1 MIEPKY
7 RIKDKADF
15 ERIFKKIAELDNEEL
30 NDGFIVEGNHD
41 ITYGDIK
48 ATCELIG
55 YDLFLLPQEIVDDLD
70 RGKYSHIDTFY
81 IDIIHLTKLD
91 PNFTGSLF
99 LFGGAIPD
107 ELCIEEDGM
116 LRLWFV

>member
-55 YDLFLLPQEIVDDLD
+55 YDFFLLP
-70 RGKYSHIDTFY
+70 
-81 IDIIHLTKLD
+81 
-91 PNFTGSLF
+91 LF

-107 ELCIEEDGM
+107 ELGIEDDGT
-116 LRLWFV
+116 LRLWFD

>member
-15 ERIFKKIAELDNEEL
+15 ERIFKKIAELSKKEL
-30 NDGFIVEGNHD
+30 NNGFIVEGNHD

-55 YDLFLLPQEIVDDLD
+55 YDLLLLPQEVLDDLE

-81 IDIIHLTKLD
+81 IDIVNLTMLD
-91 PNFTGSLF
+91 QNFKGNHS

-107 ELCIEEDGM
+107 ELDIDDDGT
-116 LRLWFV
+116 LRLWFD

>member
-15 ERIFKKIAELDNEEL
+15 ERIFKRAAELDNEEL
-30 NDGFIVEGNHD
+30 GDSFIVEGNHD
-41 ITYGDIK
+41 ITYGSIK

-55 YDLFLLPQEIVDDLD
+55 YDLLLLSQETVDDLE

-81 IDIIHLTKLD
+81 IDIVNLTMLD
-91 PNFTGSLF
+91 QNFKGTYS

-107 ELCIEEDGM
+107 ELDIDDDGT
-116 LRLWFV
+116 LRLWFD

>member
-15 ERIFKKIAELDNEEL
+15 ERIFKKIAELSNKEL
-30 NDGFIVEGNHD
+30 NDSLIVEGNHS

-55 YDLFLLPQEIVDDLD
+55 YDLLLLPQEVLDDLEM
-70 RGKYSHIDTFY
+70 GEYSHIDTFY
-81 IDIIHLTKLD
+81 IDIIHLTELD

-99 LFGGAIPD
+99 LFGGAITD
-107 ELCIEEDGM
+107 VLGIG
-116 LRLWFV
+116 

>member
-15 ERIFKKIAELDNEEL
+15 ERIFKKIAELSNKEL
-30 NDGFIVEGNHD
+30 NDSLIVEGNHS

-55 YDLFLLPQEIVDDLD
+55 YDLLLPQEVLDDLEK
-70 RGKYSHIDTFY
+70 GEYSHIDTFY
-81 IDIIHLTKLD
+81 IDIINLTGLD
-91 PNFTGSLF
+91 QNFKGNHS

-107 ELCIEEDGM
+107 ELDIDDDGT
-116 LRLWFV
+116 LRLWFD

>member
-1 MIEPKY
+1 MIYPKY

-15 ERIFKKIAELDNEEL
+15 ERIFKKIAELNNKALSDSL
-30 NDGFIVEGNHD
+30 IVEGNHG

-55 YDLFLLPQEIVDDLD
+55 YDLFLLSQEMVDDLE

-107 ELCIEEDGM
+107 ELEIEDDGT
-116 LRLWFV
+116 LRLWFD

>member
-15 ERIFKKIAELDNEEL
+15 ERIFKKIAELSNKEL
-30 NDGFIVEGNHD
+30 NDSLIVEGNHS

-55 YDLFLLPQEIVDDLD
+55 YDLLLLPQEVLDDLEM
-70 RGKYSHIDTFY
+70 GEYSHIDTFY
-81 IDIIHLTKLD
+81 IDIIHLTELD

-107 ELCIEEDGM
+107 ELEIEEDGT
-116 LRLWFV
+116 LRLWFN

>member
-15 ERIFKKIAELDNEEL
+15 ERIFKRAAELGNKEL
-30 NDGFIVEGNHD
+30 SNGFIVEGNHD

-55 YDLFLLPQEIVDDLD
+55 YDLLLLSQEMVDDLEK
-70 RGKYSHIDTFY
+70 GKYSHIDTFY

-91 PNFTGSLF
+91 PNFTGWLF
-99 LFGGAIPD
+99 LFGGATPD
-107 ELCIEEDGM
+107 ELSIEDDGT
-116 LRLWFV
+116 LRLWYD

>member
-15 ERIFKKIAELDNEEL
+15 ERIFKKIAELSKKEL
-30 NDGFIVEGNHD
+30 NNGFIVEGNHS

-55 YDLFLLPQEIVDDLD
+55 YDLLLLQQEVLDDLE

-107 ELCIEEDGM
+107 ELEIEYDGT
-116 LRLWFV
+116 LRLWFD

>member
-30 NDGFIVEGNHD
+30 NNGFIVEGNHD

-55 YDLFLLPQEIVDDLD
+55 YDLFLLPQEVLDDLE
-70 RGKYSHIDTFY
+70 RGEYSHVDTFY
-81 IDIIHLTKLD
+81 IDIVNLTMLD

-107 ELCIEEDGM
+107 ELGIEDDGT
-116 LRLWFV
+116 LRLWFD

>member
-1 MIEPKY
+1 MIGPKY

-15 ERIFKKIAELDNEEL
+15 ERIFKKIAELSNKEL
-30 NDGFIVEGNHD
+30 NNSLIVEGNHS

-55 YDLFLLPQEIVDDLD
+55 YDLLLLPQEVLDDLKI
-70 RGKYSHIDTFY
+70 GKYSHIDTFY
-81 IDIIHLTKLD
+81 IDIIHLTELD
-91 PNFTGSLF
+91 QNFKGNRS

-107 ELCIEEDGM
+107 ELDIDDDGT
-116 LRLWFV
+116 LRLWFD

>member
-1 MIEPKY
+1 MNEIKY

-15 ERIFKKIAELDNEEL
+15 ERILKKIAELDNEEL
-30 NDGFIVEGNHD
+30 NNGFIVEGNHD

-55 YDLFLLPQEIVDDLD
+55 YDLLLLPQEIVDDIE
-70 RGKYSHIDTFY
+70 RGKCLHIDTFY
-81 IDIIHLTKLD
+81 IDIINLTKLD
-91 PNFTGSLF
+91 PNFTGSRF

-107 ELCIEEDGM
+107 ELSIEEDGT
-116 LRLWFV
+116 LRLWFD

>member
-30 NDGFIVEGNHD
+30 TDGLIVEGNHD

-55 YDLFLLPQEIVDDLD
+55 YDLLLLPQEIVDSLE
-70 RGKYSHIDTFY
+70 RGEYSHIDTFY

-91 PNFTGSLF
+91 PNFTGWLF
-99 LFGGAIPD
+99 LFGEAIPD
-107 ELCIEEDGM
+107 ELSIEDDGT
-116 LRLWFV
+116 LRLWYD